1 VEQLFIPV
9 YRVALVREG
18 EQPVSSKRLTT
29 PEEVAATV
37 RQYLHEPDREVVVA
51 LMLSTKQEIIVINTV
66 SIGILDQSLVHPRE
80 VFKPALL
87 MNAAAI
93 ILAHNHP
100 SGDTT
105 PSVEDRT
112 VSLRIAEAGKV
123 LGVELLD
130 HLIIGPKAFTSL
142 RATGAL

>member
-1 VEQLFIPV
+1 MEQLFIPV

-18 EQPVSSKRLTT
+18 EQSVSSKRLTT
-29 PEEVAATV
+29 PEEVAAMV
-37 RQYLHEPDREVVVA
+37 RQYLHDPDREVVVA
-51 LMLSTKQEIIVINTV
+51 LMLSTKQEIIGINTV

-100 SGDTT
+100 SADTT

-130 HLIIGPKAFTSL
+130 HLIIGPKSFTSL
-142 RATGAL
+142 RAAGVL

>member
-18 EQPVSSKRLTT
+18 EQSVSSKRLTT
-29 PEEVAATV
+29 PEEVAAMV
-37 RQYLHEPDREVVVA
+37 RQYLHDPDREVVVA
-51 LMLSTKQEIIVINTV
+51 LMLSTKQEIIGINTV

-100 SGDTT
+100 SADTT

-130 HLIIGPKAFTSL
+130 HLIIGPKSFTSL
-142 RATGAL
+142 RAAGVL